1 MKLSQFNQDFISQ
14 MKAVTGRTEDEIIEG
29 IVCYYR
35 AIKTV
40 RRQLGKKDLGLVEFG
55 ESGPGLLEGE
65 DLQVY
70 LLAYLKKAEEEA

>member
-1 MKLSQFNQDFISQ
+1 MKLSQFNQCFINQ
-14 MKAVTGRTEDEIIEG
+14 VKAVTGRTEDEIIEG

-40 RRQLGKKDLGLVEFG
+40 RCQLGKKNLGLVEFG
-55 ESGPGLLEGE
+55 EGGPGLLEGE

-70 LLAYLKKAEEEA
+70 LLACLKKAEEEA